1 MTQRP
6 ESALEIQSTEGFA
19 ENESMKMKD
28 AVTFSAILRHVF
40 NCGTF
45 WNIMCCKPST
55 LFLGLPLPSLHI
67 YGKLMPIA
75 LVVLYSIIH
84 YRPKIVKYKNNK
96 NKRLCGRVSVIYDCG
111 V

>member
-6 ESALEIQSTEGFA
+6 ESAFQGGEIQSTEGFA

-45 WNIMCCKPST
+45 WNIMRCKPST
-55 LFLGLPLPSLHI
+55 LFIGLPLLPLHI

-75 LVVLYSIIH
+75 LVH
-84 YRPKIVKYKNNK
+84 YTLSSKDR
-96 NKRLCGRVSVIYDCG
+96 
-111 V
+111 